1 MTQILIN
8 NNGIDLEEI
17 ERMQNEKDENSRIF
31 LKFNPLKLNPAN
43 SKTERFNPL
52 EIFFGK
58 KVYETGMNPSDF
70 LENSE
75 FAEKEIKRIFE
86 SGD

>member
-1 MTQILIN
+1 
-8 NNGIDLEEI
+8 
-17 ERMQNEKDENSRIF
+17 MQNEKDENSRIF
-31 LKFNPLKLNPAN
+31 LK
-43 SKTERFNPL
+43 FNPL

-75 FAEKEIKRIFE
+75 FAEKEINRMFE